1 MIHPPQMNKSSLSLQ
16 PPHLLVRLIKGSYFA
31 IIPSIESVVPEWH
44 AGNIYDMDATL
55 PQPLTLPTAPSTI
68 APTKYHLFVS
78 GDYEVHTFYI
88 SF

>member
-1 MIHPPQMNKSSLSLQ
+1 MTKSSLSLQ

-31 IIPSIESVVPEWH
+31 ITPSIESKKSVVPEWH
-44 AGNIYDMDATL
+44 AGNIYDMDDTL
-55 PQPLTLPTAPSTI
+55 PQPLTLPTAPSTT